1 MNSKKKTEE
10 LFRECAKTSKATL
23 LWFWGSQYFL
33 ALSRSPPTEWHGKE
47 AVINWLQK
55 VPRHTPFPLMVR
67 RPLMG
72 IGSFMEEANS
82 ILNSVLWRRNSI
94 LQTTK
99 NLEFLGMVTL
109 WRGGGID
116 TKGVEKASANG
127 GSDCKGIIKP
137 SGYSNTD
144 SIGNCLSSFIHK
156 VRRSLCNKK
165 FRQQSVLGLSMQGG
179 TNFLTNKF
187 MFEQ

>member
-1 MNSKKKTEE
+1 M
-10 LFRECAKTSKATL
+10 CKTSKATL
-23 LWFWGSQYFL
+23 LRFWGSQYFL

-55 VPRHTPFPLMVR
+55 VPRHAPFPVMVR
-67 RPLMG
+67 RTLMG
-72 IGSFMEEANS
+72 KGSFMEEANS

-116 TKGVEKASANG
+116 TKGVSKASANG
-127 GSDCKGIIKP
+127 GSDCKGVIKP

-144 SIGNCLSSFIHK
+144 SIGNCLSYFIHK